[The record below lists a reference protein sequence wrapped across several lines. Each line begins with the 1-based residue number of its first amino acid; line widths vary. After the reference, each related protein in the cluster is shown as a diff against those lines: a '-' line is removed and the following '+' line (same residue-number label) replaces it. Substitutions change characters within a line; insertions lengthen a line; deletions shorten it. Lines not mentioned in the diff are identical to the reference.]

1 MKHDIVIRGGTIAD
15 GSGGESFTG
24 DVSVDGDVITAIG
37 DVKDSGAREID
48 ATDAIV
54 SRVH

>member
-48 ATDAIV
+48 ATGAIV